1 MEAFRE
7 CGFPA
12 FVILLVAVV
21 GILLGLVAF
30 SIAIFK
36 PKAGLI
42 IGSLAFLLAF
52 ATPIVGVVGT
62 AMQRAKVE
70 QALSGGSIDP
80 AVKERIRKQGQLE
93 ASQCTSLGA
102 FGSALPLL
110 LSVGA
115 MLFSFV
121 RRQTEK
127 PADEDPA

>member
-7 CGFPA
+7 CGVPA
-12 FVILLVAVV
+12 FVILLIAVV
-21 GILLGLVAF
+21 GVLLGLVAF
-30 SIAIFK
+30 SVAFFK

-42 IGSLAFLLAF
+42 IGLVAFLCAF

-62 AMQRAKVE
+62 AMGRAKVE
-70 QALSGGSIDP
+70 QALSGGSVDP
-80 AVKERIRKQGQLE
+80 AFKERIRKQGNLE
-93 ASQCTSLGA
+93 ASQCTSLGS

-121 RRQTEK
+121 RRQTELPPDAEK
-127 PADEDPA
+127 T

>member
-7 CGFPA
+7 CGVPA
-12 FVILLVAVV
+12 FVILLIAVV
-21 GILLGLVAF
+21 GVLLGLIAFSVAF
-30 SIAIFK
+30 FK

-42 IGSLAFLLAF
+42 IGSIAFLLAF

-62 AMQRAKVE
+62 AMGRAKVE
-70 QALSGGSIDP
+70 QALRGGAVDP
-80 AVKERIRKQGQLE
+80 AFKERIRQQGNLE

-102 FGSALPLL
+102 YGCALPLL

-121 RRQTEK
+121 RRQTET
-127 PADEDPA
+127 PVNEEQE